1 MIEPNSEWSGKQS
14 AMLQGTSHALPR
26 AAGADASRNRLVS
39 VPMLVDPGPP
49 HIEATR
55 PIIVKGEDMD
65 VRPSQVQC
73 LFTMPIIL

>member
-1 MIEPNSEWSGKQS
+1 MIEPNSKWSGKQS
-14 AMLQGTSHALPR
+14 AMLQGTSRALPR
-26 AAGADASRNRLVS
+26 AASADAGWDRPVS
-39 VPMLVDPGPP
+39 VPMLVDP

-55 PIIVKGEDMD
+55 PIIVKGEDID